1 MEGECDG
8 YSATVTHSA
17 SFLAAGCKSNLLE
30 RAHSREKPETMSAAL
45 LMPRVWRQSRQ
56 TAPRALLLQRRALAS
71 APAKTT
77 TKVSYLIID
86 GYIQTGREGLVAGGA
101 TTAGELYAQ
110 MFAKCTPAHLE
121 VEYDLVFPSD
131 PGFQPPDLSKV
142 RAVPVVTSTG

>member
-1 MEGECDG
+1 
-8 YSATVTHSA
+8 
-17 SFLAAGCKSNLLE
+17 
-30 RAHSREKPETMSAAL
+30 MSAAL

-56 TAPRALLLQRRALAS
+56 AASRALLLQRRALAS

-77 TKVSYLIID
+77 KVSYLIID
-86 GYIQTGREGLVAGGA
+86 GYIQSGREGLVAGGA

-110 MFAKCTPAHLE
+110 MFAKCTPAHLD

-142 RAVPVVTSTG
+142 RAIPVSQRVDGAD